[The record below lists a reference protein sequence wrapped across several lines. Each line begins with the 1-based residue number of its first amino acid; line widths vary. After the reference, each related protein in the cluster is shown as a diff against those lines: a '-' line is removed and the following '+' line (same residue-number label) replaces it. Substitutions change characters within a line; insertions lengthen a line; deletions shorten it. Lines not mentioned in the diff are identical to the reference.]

1 VAVSPGP
8 SAAPAP
14 AGPGHLAALCQR
26 LGAVAEVL
34 GVDGGPPADDVA
46 TTTSRLFG
54 RLVDDV
60 HARTG
65 TEELWLLMTA
75 VSGAMPDS
83 EELQAA
89 ARARD
94 LTDSGDFA
102 RWLLE
107 AGYEA
112 AGARGSAGLEMDVV
126 RDAVVVDVDFAAQ
139 HELHTGIQRVVR
151 ETVPRWHRQH
161 AITLVAW
168 TEPGGAMRRLTV
180 PEEDRVLRWGDR
192 KQRTDDDAP
201 VRRAR
206 IVVPWRCAV
215 LLPEY
220 PQPEHCPML
229 AALSLYSG
237 SSLGMVGYDAIPVIS
252 PDLIHTGLPDRFM
265 RYLQA
270 VKHASRVAG
279 ISAAATLE
287 FRGFGDMLAAQGLPG
302 PEVVECALPVHV
314 PDGEAV
320 PRAQPPLV
328 VCVGSFEPRKNQLAV
343 LHAAE
348 QLWRQ
353 GLDFQLEFIGGGGYT
368 TEFDPL
374 MARLRRAGRPVRRR
388 NGISDAELWRTLR
401 SARFSAFLSL
411 HEGFGLPVAESLACG
426 TPCLTSHYGSTREIA
441 DGGGALVVD
450 PLDDEAIAREMRR
463 LLTDDA
469 LVARLRD
476 EAARRPPRTWDDYA
490 RELWDALLPEFLLPD
505 AGLAPAGTPLALH
518 PGARR

>member
-1 VAVSPGP
+1 VTAD
-8 SAAPAP
+8 
-14 AGPGHLAALCQR
+14 
-26 LGAVAEVL
+26 VL
-34 GVDGGPPADDVA
+34 GVDGGSTGDDVA
-46 TTTSRLFG
+46 TVTSRLFG
-54 RLVDDV
+54 RLIEDV
-60 HARTG
+60 HTRPG
-65 TEELWLLMTA
+65 TAELWLLMTA
-75 VSGAMPDS
+75 VSGAMPDPD
-83 EELQAA
+83 ELQAA
-89 ARARD
+89 VRARD
-94 LTDSGDFA
+94 LTGTGDFG
-102 RWLLE
+102 RCLLE

-126 RDAVVVDVDFAAQ
+126 TDAVVVDVDFAAQ

-151 ETVPRWHRQH
+151 ETVPRWYAQH
-161 AITLVAW
+161 EITLVAW
-168 TEPGGAMRRLTV
+168 TEPGGAMRRLSAA
-180 PEEDRVLRWGDR
+180 EEDRVLRWADR
-192 KQRTDDDAP
+192 EKRPSDVAGERP
-201 VRRAR
+201 R

-220 PQPEHCPML
+220 PLPEHCPML
-229 AALSLYSG
+229 AALSQYSG
-237 SSLGMVGYDAIPVIS
+237 TTLGLVGYDAIPVIS

-287 FRGFGDMLAAQGLPG
+287 FRGFGDMLAAQGLAG
-302 PEVVECALPVHV
+302 PQVVECPLPVQV
-314 PDGEAV
+314 PDGAPV
-320 PRAQPPLV
+320 PQASPPLV

-348 QLWRQ
+348 QLWRD

-374 MARLRRAGRPVRRR
+374 MARLRAVGRPVRRR
-388 NGISDAELWRTLR
+388 NAISDDELWRTLR

-426 TPCLTSHYGSTREIA
+426 TPCLTSSYGSTREIA

-450 PLDDEAIAREMRR
+450 PLDDEAIAGQMRR

-476 EAARRPPRTWDDYA
+476 EATRRPPRTWEDYA
-490 RELWDALLPEFLLPD
+490 RELWDALLPE
-505 AGLAPAGTPLALH
+505 
-518 PGARR
+518 ARR

>member
-1 VAVSPGP
+1 
-8 SAAPAP
+8 
-14 AGPGHLAALCQR
+14 
-26 LGAVAEVL
+26 VL
-34 GVDGGPPADDVA
+34 GVDGATTGDDVA
-46 TTTSRLFG
+46 TATSQLFG
-54 RLVDDV
+54 RLIEDV
-60 HARTG
+60 HTRAG

-75 VSGAMPDS
+75 VSGAMPEPD
-83 EELQAA
+83 ELQAA

-94 LTDSGDFA
+94 LTCTGDFG

-151 ETVPRWHRQH
+151 ETVPRWQREHD
-161 AITLVAW
+161 ITLVAW
-168 TEPGGAMRRLTV
+168 TEPGGAMRRLTAA
-180 PEEDRVLRWGDR
+180 EDDRVLRWRHR
-192 KQRTDDDAP
+192 KERADDADDP
-201 VRRAR
+201 AETPR

-220 PQPEHCPML
+220 PMPEHCPML

-237 SSLGMVGYDAIPVIS
+237 STLAMVGYDAIPVIS
-252 PDLIHTGLPDRFM
+252 PDLIHPGLSDRFM

-287 FRGFGDMLAAQGLPG
+287 FRGFGDMLAAQGLSG
-302 PEVVECALPVHV
+302 PEVVECALPVQV
-314 PDGEAV
+314 PDGAPV
-320 PRAQPPLV
+320 PRADPPLV

-348 QLWRQ
+348 QLWRD

-388 NGISDAELWRTLR
+388 NSISDDELWRTLR
-401 SARFSAFLSL
+401 SARFSTFLSL

-450 PLDDEAIAREMRR
+450 PLDDEAIAEQMRR

-490 RELWDALLPEFLLPD
+490 RELWDALLPEV
-505 AGLAPAGTPLALH
+505 
-518 PGARR
+518 RR